1 MANTN
6 YTDLLFKD
14 NFISWIN
21 AIASNDSDATIK
33 TAAKEISTNV
43 STDTA
48 VAPKPYYNALY
59 NKYQFKILSTKING
73 AIGSALYSFVG
84 QKQKLIGTIQKN
96 PVVKTVTPPTP
107 VPPAPTPTPETVYT
121 FGVLGDSGMSGLLE
135 YTEAVATQI
144 QSYNPQWVVHV
155 GDANYSGAPE
165 IWTNFLNFWVDYDYA
180 NNIYLAF
187 GNHDLDYDYGGA
199 ILTALEY
206 TTAAAIGPEKQDTHL
221 LCYDFVRGPV
231 HFFVFNTGNTAS
243 GDQMDEEI
251 DPNIQL
257 QAQIDELE
265 PLMLASTSPW
275 KVVVC
280 HKPPYTSEQ
289 VHREGAAPM
298 RLDYAALGIDI
309 VLSGHSHDYEVY
321 TNGGIQY
328 FVQGLGGASRRCVT
342 EPLVEGYVTDFCQNW
357 GYSICNVTSKHF
369 TIATFDIA
377 GYTIDV
383 RSFSK

>member
-48 VAPKPYYNALY
+48 VAPKPYYDALY
-59 NKYQFKILSTKING
+59 KKYKFKILSTKING

-96 PVVKTVTPPTP
+96 PVVKTVTPPAP
-107 VPPAPTPTPETVYT
+107 VPSAPTPTPETVYT

-144 QSYNPQWVVHV
+144 QSYNPDWVVHV
-155 GDANYSGAPE
+155 GDCNYSGPGSLT
-165 IWTNFLNFWVDYDYA
+165 TNFLQFWPTSFYRHHMY
-180 NNIYLAF
+180 IAF
-187 GNHDLDYDYGGA
+187 GNHDLDSDYGGA

-206 TTAAAIGPEKQDTHL
+206 STAAAIGAAKQENHQL
-221 LCYDFVRGPV
+221 WYDFVRGPV

-243 GDQMDEEI
+243 GDQMDEDI
-251 DPNIQL
+251 DANIQL
-257 QAQIDELE
+257 QDQIDELT

-280 HKPPYTSEQ
+280 HKPPYTSETQ
-289 VHREGAAPM
+289 HREGTTPM
-298 RLDYAALGIDI
+298 RQDYAALGIDI

-321 TNGGIQY
+321 SNGGVQY

-357 GYSICNVTSKHF
+357 GYSICKVTSKQF
-369 TIATFDIA
+369 TIATYDIA
-377 GYTIDV
+377 GNSIDV
-383 RSFSK
+383 RSFTK